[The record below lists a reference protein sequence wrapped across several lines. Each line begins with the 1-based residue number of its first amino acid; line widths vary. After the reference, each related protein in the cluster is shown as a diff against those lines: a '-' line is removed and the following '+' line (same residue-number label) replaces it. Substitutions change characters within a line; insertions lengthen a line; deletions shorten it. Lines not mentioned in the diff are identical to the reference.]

1 MPKGRLCPLD
11 PSRSGRSAE
20 HACIVKHGRC
30 SEENNTDD
38 SDEGL
43 GEHGSSFLVESNLL
57 IIRTVKNAQ
66 KSITPGFSE
75 VIDFE

>member
-11 PSRSGRSAE
+11 PIGSGLPSAE
-20 HACIVKHGRC
+20 HACVVKHGRC

-57 IIRTVKNAQ
+57 IIRTVKNA
-66 KSITPGFSE
+66 
-75 VIDFE
+75 